1 MSDILSGAAAAFVGT
16 RLIAEGPLVD
26 VALAVKAAGEDSG
39 DPLLVFDAVTG
50 AVIDLDLRGD
60 TADIVWRLV
69 ARAKRKSPRSSQP
82 SSELRGRKQG
92 RGRPRLG
99 VVPREVTLL
108 PRHWEWLAAQPGGA
122 SAALRRLVEQARK
135 SDDGETEA
143 RARREA
149 AYRFMTAI
157 AGDLPSYEETV
168 RALFAGDQDRFLQ
181 HTADWPDGVRNFAE
195 RLAFGTEGN

>member
-1 MSDILSGAAAAFVGT
+1 MAEVLSGAAVAFAGA
-16 RLIAEGPLVD
+16 RLVADGPLVD
-26 VALAVKAAGEDSG
+26 VALAARTASKGTG
-39 DPLLVFDAVTG
+39 DPLLVFDAATG

-60 TADIVWRLV
+60 TAEIVRRLATR
-69 ARAKRKSPRSSQP
+69 ARREAIQATGEP
-82 SSELRGRKQG
+82 SGAGGRKQG

-135 SDDGETEA
+135 SDGDETKA

-157 AGDLPSYEETV
+157 AGDLPGYEEAV
-168 RALFAGDQDRFLQ
+168 RALFAGDRRRFLQ
-181 HTADWPDGVRNFAE
+181 HMAHWPEDVRNFAQ
-195 RLAFGTEGN
+195 RLAFGTDGN